1 VYAKARVAF
10 VSSGATEFAK
20 RMIDDDVMTSF
31 QFSPTDPHPTVIIE
45 LADNQRLHRISALY
59 KMQAGKLDVFLLQ
72 ELGEN
77 PGDLSHAK
85 PVASVTDTS
94 AGGKAAVNFDP
105 EGARYVALRWTPAEQ
120 GSGQSFDVAELSAF
134 GNMPLSMLSTTESPD
149 FYADASMTM
158 ESPPVLPQPP
168 VIPVVSP

>member
-1 VYAKARVAF
+1 
-10 VSSGATEFAK
+10 
-20 RMIDDDVMTSF
+20 
-31 QFSPTDPHPTVIIE
+31 VIVE
-45 LADNQRLHRISALY
+45 LAEHQRLHRVSALY
-59 KMQAGKLDVFLLQ
+59 KMQAGRLDVFLLQ

-85 PVASVTDTS
+85 PIASVTDAS

-105 EGARYVALRWTPAEQ
+105 EGARYVALRWTPAAL

-134 GNMPLSMLSTTESPD
+134 GDMPLSMLSTTEFPD
-149 FYADASMTM
+149 LYADASMTL
-158 ESPPVLPQPP
+158 ERPPMLPQPP